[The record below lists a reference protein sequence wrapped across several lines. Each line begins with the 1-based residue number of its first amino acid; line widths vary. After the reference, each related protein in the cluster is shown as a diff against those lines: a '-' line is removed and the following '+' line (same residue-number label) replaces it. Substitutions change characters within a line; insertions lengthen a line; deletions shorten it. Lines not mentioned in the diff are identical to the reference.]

1 MAVAQIP
8 ASARGPH
15 DPLAAATLTATGS
28 SHILGRLCRGCYGC
42 GLTRKL
48 RPCGRCG
55 GSGWVLSRREQLAG
69 LRGRG

>member
-1 MAVAQIP
+1 MAVAQNQP
-8 ASARGPH
+8 DARGPH
-15 DPLAAATLTATGS
+15 DPLAAATLPATAS
-28 SHILGRLCRGCYGC
+28 AHILGRLCLGCYGC

-55 GSGWVLSRREQLAG
+55 GEGWVLTRREQLAG